1 MHRASCVAFF
11 CAAFFRIRITTR
23 VPQNSMNSC
32 GFLVSTEKSR
42 SQRFE
47 LTSSHTHHHT
57 SRRAHG
63 GHWLRRSRARGAAV
77 HRRRMVHPSIAGA
90 WCILP
95 SRARGASV
103 DRGPGL
109 HCGRGWQLSRAVL
122 FSPCK
127 SCTKGLRSV
136 PALALLQHAR
146 VAACPGAAVLG
157 TAAIRDRN
165 GAARARDRQLP
176 AIDSFRDGRHFFAR

>member
-1 MHRASCVAFF
+1 MCWKQMHRASCVAFF
-11 CAAFFRIRITTR
+11 CDAFFRIRITTR

-47 LTSSHTHHHT
+47 LTSSHTSTHVPAG
-57 SRRAHG
+57 RAHG

-109 HCGRGWQLSRAVL
+109 HCGRGLQLSRAVL
-122 FSPCK
+122 RPGMQPRVRAAATPAPARCASPWCRI
-127 SCTKGLRSV
+127 CMG
-136 PALALLQHAR
+136 
-146 VAACPGAAVLG
+146 
-157 TAAIRDRN
+157 
-165 GAARARDRQLP
+165 
-176 AIDSFRDGRHFFAR
+176 